1 MPTPSEWP
9 IRPVE
14 PLKWLNDRIEAGKPA
29 CYLRFN
35 DGEAYSM
42 FRMKR
47 APESNGEHVYSDR
60 MRRSLLKTFVSA
72 CCESVEDESVLVGS
86 WWYEDVYNEASVGY
100 QDFMVD
106 AGNLHDEVRWGR
118 GHIYHREEGN
128 CPNEELLRLI
138 RLLKDYRKV
147 KVMIGNTMLE
157 PVSKGLGMH
166 EFGSIPRTN
175 AESVVRVFTKSD
187 LVIWCGGFP
196 IKEWAWYGWVHKYN
210 KIVIDAGSLFDGLVG
225 NVSREWLKPGLP
237 HSDFYYGEFRKAVL
251 G

>member
-72 CCESVEDESVLVGS
+72 CCESRPSCSAALNGSGSARYLVT
-86 WWYEDVYNEASVGY
+86 
-100 QDFMVD
+100 
-106 AGNLHDEVRWGR
+106 
-118 GHIYHREEGN
+118 
-128 CPNEELLRLI
+128 C
-138 RLLKDYRKV
+138 
-147 KVMIGNTMLE
+147 LE
-157 PVSKGLGMH
+157 
-166 EFGSIPRTN
+166 
-175 AESVVRVFTKSD
+175 
-187 LVIWCGGFP
+187 
-196 IKEWAWYGWVHKYN
+196 
-210 KIVIDAGSLFDGLVG
+210 
-225 NVSREWLKPGLP
+225 
-237 HSDFYYGEFRKAVL
+237 
-251 G
+251 